1 MSEGLV
7 IFETQPNQRKTG
19 IKLQNVDIFNA
30 LYSNNITGNQR
41 MDEDSQTKRFYKT
54 TDQFILYNGTIF

>member
-7 IFETQPNQRKTG
+7 IFETQPNQTKPG

-30 LYSNNITGNQR
+30 LYTYSNNITGNQR
-41 MDEDSQTKRFYKT
+41 MDEGIQTKLFYKT
-54 TDQFILYNGTIF
+54 AGPIYSL